1 MGDALPSGSS
11 GGGRPGPAPADPGSS
26 RLLQEQEGRIRWLTI
41 NRPEKHNAFA
51 PGLLAELDAALDAAA
66 GDAGTAAV
74 VITGAGSKA
83 FVAGNDVAALA
94 AMDNMAAY
102 RDMVAGHRLMQRL
115 HEFAKPTLAMVNGYA
130 LGGGFELALACDF
143 IVAANT
149 AKFGFPEIAL
159 NTMPG
164 WGGTQLAVKK
174 MGLAHAKE
182 MVLTGRHYRI
192 EECRHFGFIARVT
205 EPEEL
210 RAETRA
216 LAEAVTRHHPFAVQM
231 AKHAV
236 NRASD
241 LPLAA
246 GLDFEAASYALNFGT
261 PHAAAGFR
269 QFMEK

>member
-102 RDMVAGHRLMQRL
+102 RDMVAGHRLM
-115 HEFAKPTLAMVNGYA
+115 
-130 LGGGFELALACDF
+130 
-143 IVAANT
+143 
-149 AKFGFPEIAL
+149 
-159 NTMPG
+159 
-164 WGGTQLAVKK
+164 
-174 MGLAHAKE
+174 
-182 MVLTGRHYRI
+182 
-192 EECRHFGFIARVT
+192 
-205 EPEEL
+205 
-210 RAETRA
+210 
-216 LAEAVTRHHPFAVQM
+216 
-231 AKHAV
+231 
-236 NRASD
+236 
-241 LPLAA
+241 
-246 GLDFEAASYALNFGT
+246 
-261 PHAAAGFR
+261 
-269 QFMEK
+269 